1 MSICSNLYVIAAICG
16 NFWQESQVNPG
27 AWEGWTVG
35 NPGFGL
41 GQWTDNPP
49 AVMRRTALFNWLDAN
64 GYAHDSGDGQL
75 AFLVHEDVWIPSLF
89 QQSSYNTLTEFFQS
103 TSTDMQALTREWMY
117 HWEGINDNS
126 FNTRWAAALDF
137 YNFFVDNSGSAYRE
151 PWFVGN
157 YQISFNEACWNSMR
171 VMDFFLGEEP
181 GPGPGPDEP
190 TEEEILAIVRT
201 ALRRRR
207 KGGGII
213 VF

>member
-1 MSICSNLYVIAAICG
+1 MSVCSNLYVIAAICG

-27 AWEGWTVG
+27 AWEGWAVG

-64 GYAHDSGDGQL
+64 GYARDSGDGQL
-75 AFLVHEDVWIPSLF
+75 AFLVHENLWIPSLF
-89 QQSSYNTLTEFFQS
+89 QQSSYNTLTEYFQS
-103 TSTDMQALTREWMY
+103 TSTDISALTREWMY
-117 HWEGINDNS
+117 HWEGIDDGS
-126 FNTRWAAALDF
+126 FSNR
-137 YNFFVDNSGSAYRE
+137 YNFALSIYDFMASGETWRE
-151 PWFVGN
+151 PWFAIN
-157 YQISFNEACWNSMR
+157 DRLTENEARWNSLR
-171 VMDFFLGEEP
+171 VMDFFLGEE
-181 GPGPGPDEP
+181 PGPGPDEP

>member
-64 GYAHDSGDGQL
+64 GYARDSGDGQL
-75 AFLVHEDVWIPSLF
+75 AFLVHENLWIPSLF
-89 QQSSYNTLTEFFQS
+89 QQSSYNTLTDYFQS
-103 TSTDMQALTREWMY
+103 TSTDISALTREWMY
-117 HWEGINDNS
+117 HWEGINDGS
-126 FNTRWAAALDF
+126 FSNR
-137 YNFFVDNSGSAYRE
+137 YNFALSIYDFMASGETWRE
-151 PWFVGN
+151 PWFSIN
-157 YQISFNEACWNSMR
+157 DRLTENEARWNSLR
-171 VMDFFLGEEP
+171 VMDFFLGEE
-181 GPGPGPDEP
+181 PGPGPDEP

>member
-64 GYAHDSGDGQL
+64 GYARDSGDGQL
-75 AFLVHEDVWIPSLF
+75 AFLVHEDLWIPSLF
-89 QQSSYNTLTEFFQS
+89 QQSSYNTLTDYFQS
-103 TSTDMQALTREWMY
+103 TSTDISALTREWMY
-117 HWEGINDNS
+117 HWEGIDDGS
-126 FNTRWAAALDF
+126 FQTRYDAAVDF
-137 YNFFVDNSGSAYRE
+137 YDVFINSDGTRE
-151 PWFVGN
+151 PWYAENGRLTRG
-157 YQISFNEACWNSMR
+157 QARWNSLR
-171 VMDFFLGEEP
+171 VMDFFLEAEP

>member
-27 AWEGWTVG
+27 VWEGWTVG

-64 GYAHDSGDGQL
+64 GYARDSGDGQL
-75 AFLVHEDVWIPSLF
+75 AFLVHENLWIPSSF
-89 QQSSYNTLTEFFQS
+89 QQSSYNTLTDYFQS
-103 TSTDMQALTREWMY
+103 TSTDISALTREWMY
-117 HWEGINDNS
+117 HWEGINDGS
-126 FNTRWAAALDF
+126 YQTRYDAAVDF
-137 YNFFVDNSGSAYRE
+137 YDVFINSDGTRE
-151 PWFVGN
+151 PW
-157 YQISFNEACWNSMR
+157 YAKNERLTRGQARWNSLR